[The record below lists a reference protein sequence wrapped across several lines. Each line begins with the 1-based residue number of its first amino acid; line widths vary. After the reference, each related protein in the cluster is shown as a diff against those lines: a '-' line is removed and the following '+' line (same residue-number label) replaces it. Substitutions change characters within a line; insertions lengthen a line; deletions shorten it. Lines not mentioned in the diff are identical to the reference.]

1 VLYEPERLVL
11 LEPRAKGILGTI
23 LHHNYEVRCDSVY
36 FDEISDLR
44 IGKELLDLA
53 SHIIDTKKASFE
65 PEKFRDQ
72 YREAVINL
80 IRSKQAGKPAQ
91 VAHVSRPNNVI
102 NLMDALWRSLGK
114 K

>member
-1 VLYEPERLVL
+1 VLYERERLVL

-65 PEKFRDQ
+65 PEKFR
-72 YREAVINL
+72 AVSGSSHQSHPL
-80 IRSKQAGKPAQ
+80 ETGGKAGAGRACVQAQ
-91 VAHVSRPNNVI
+91 QCN
-102 NLMDALWRSLGK
+102 
-114 K
+114 